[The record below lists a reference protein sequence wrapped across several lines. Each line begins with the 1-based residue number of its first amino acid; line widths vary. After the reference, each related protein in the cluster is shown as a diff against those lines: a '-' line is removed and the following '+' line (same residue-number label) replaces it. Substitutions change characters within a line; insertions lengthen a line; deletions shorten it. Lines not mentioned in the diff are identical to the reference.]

1 MSLVAVLFG
10 WLLLLAGPLLFLSRT
25 LGLTATS
32 TFRASL
38 LTATGWV
45 VLAYARA
52 LPNRLAYGAFILLV
66 VIASAA
72 IRVRKA
78 ARDRRTPP
86 SAGPA

>member
-10 WLLLLAGPLLFLSRT
+10 WLLLLAGPLLFLSRA
-25 LGLTATS
+25 LGLTRTS

-52 LPNRLAYGAFILLV
+52 LPNRLAYGAFIVLV
-66 VIASAA
+66 AIASAV
-72 IRVRKA
+72 IRLRTA
-78 ARDRRTPP
+78 ARSRRDPP
-86 SAGPA
+86 SAGPV